1 LFKRSKEVH
10 VISIRQFDAATFS
23 EASRLTAWSTF
34 LAAQKCKAMLVSAP
48 ENFVGRM
55 TLLTTPWQFSL
66 ITLQISAQRLTF
78 DSRAQAGGVWVIHAA
93 EGSGTLRTERGD
105 VAFAAGDVLYG
116 RVPREVSVTTASR
129 ARLQC
134 VFFPQNR
141 MAARLATIPA
151 PMVGSTL
158 KLALGSTAFLSGL
171 MQSATDRIETLTG
184 DDVRPLEI
192 AITEFFVAA
201 VSSTAAASSVL
212 EGSRG
217 KNAIAIR
224 ATQVIEAQLSDSE
237 LSPATIAEQLGIS
250 VRYLQKLFEEAGENV
265 NHYVRRRRLERSYD
279 DLMDP
284 VYFGQSISEISFRWG
299 FNDSAYFSR
308 AFRDLFGTTPSQH
321 RADRRWQDASDPK
334 EQAEKRPSRA
344 MGFRT
349 VRA

>member
-1 LFKRSKEVH
+1 M
-10 VISIRQFDAATFS
+10 ITIRQFDTAAFS
-23 EASRLTAWSTF
+23 EARRLNAWSGF
-34 LAAQKCKAMLVSAP
+34 LAEQKCKAMLVSAP
-48 ENFVGRM
+48 ENVVGRM

-66 ITLQISAQRLTF
+66 VTLQISAQRLTF
-78 DSRAQAGGVWVIHAA
+78 DSRAQGGGIWVIHAT

-105 VAFAAGDVLYG
+105 IAFSAGDVLYG
-116 RVPREVSVTTASR
+116 RVPREVSINTASG
-129 ARLQC
+129 ATLQC

-141 MAARLATIPA
+141 MAARLAAIPA
-151 PMVGSTL
+151 PMVGSAL
-158 KLALGSTAFLSGL
+158 KLALGSTAFLRDL
-171 MQSATDRIETLTG
+171 MQHAAGRIESLTG
-184 DDVRPLEI
+184 DDIRPLEI

-201 VSSTAAASSVL
+201 VSGTAAASTVL

-237 LSPATIAEQLGIS
+237 LSPAMIAEQLGIS

-279 DLMDP
+279 ELMDP
-284 VYFGQSISEISFRWG
+284 LYFGQSISEISFRWG

-308 AFRDLFGTTPSQH
+308 AFRELFNTTPSQH
-321 RADRRWQDASDPK
+321 RADRRWQDAPGAND
-334 EQAEKRPSRA
+334 QIEKRPARIV
-344 MGFRT
+344 GFRT